1 MTSDVGRRTSRRDG
15 RFLSTASLLLLQLTS
30 GEFFGIALAA
40 AFSRILCS
48 SLILK
53 DDDVDD
59 DDTDDDDD
67 YMTSEKGRKKK

>member
-1 MTSDVGRRTSRRDG
+1 MAVFITAEVLSKVVTSSVAAS
-15 RFLSTASLLLLQLTS
+15 LSTSSDSLAVASPVDI

-53 DDDVDD
+53 DVG
-59 DDTDDDDD
+59 D
-67 YMTSEKGRKKK
+67 YMTGEKGRKKKK